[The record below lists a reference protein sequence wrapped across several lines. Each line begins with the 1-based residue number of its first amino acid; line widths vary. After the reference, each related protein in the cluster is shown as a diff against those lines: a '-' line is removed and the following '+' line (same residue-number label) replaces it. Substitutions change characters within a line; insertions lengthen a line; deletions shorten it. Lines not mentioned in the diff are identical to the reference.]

1 MTHDSEQGW
10 NDMLALDFSLLYSV
24 FVNKR
29 SKSDQW
35 RNHIEEE
42 ENSQLRD
49 ISLF

>member
-1 MTHDSEQGW
+1 MTHDSEQEW
-10 NDMLALDFSLLYSV
+10 NDMLALDFSFLHSV

-35 RNHIEEE
+35 RNHIEGE